1 MRRIETAF
9 SDDDK
14 NMKDVQMVIDEN
26 YVNYI
31 LLDMF
36 HGAEPVSIL
45 EILVN
50 YWPEGL
56 YGGTVA
62 IRGIM
67 NTGLWST
74 IFSDLKVH
82 PA

>member
-1 MRRIETAF
+1 
-9 SDDDK
+9 
-14 NMKDVQMVIDEN
+14 MVIDEN

-31 LLDMF
+31 LLDYF
-36 HGAEPVSIL
+36 VGAETFSVL

-50 YWPEGL
+50 YWPENL

-67 NTGLWST
+67 NAALWST
-74 IFSDLKVH
+74 IFPDLRALPK
-82 PA
+82 

>member
-1 MRRIETAF
+1 
-9 SDDDK
+9 
-14 NMKDVQMVIDEN
+14 MVIDEN
-26 YVNYI
+26 YVNYV

-36 HGAEPVSIL
+36 HGAEPISIL

-67 NTGLWST
+67 NTALWST
-74 IFSDLKVH
+74 IFSDLRAL